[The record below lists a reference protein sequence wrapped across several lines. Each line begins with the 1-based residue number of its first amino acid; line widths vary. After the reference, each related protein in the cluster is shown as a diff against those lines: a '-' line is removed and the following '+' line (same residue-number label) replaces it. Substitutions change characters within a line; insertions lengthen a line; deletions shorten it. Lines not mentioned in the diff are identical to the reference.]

1 MKPEEAVTFKGLCVE
16 VKPSSDPIKSLDGAL
31 RKLKRMIK
39 DDELMLR
46 LNEKSHFT
54 KPSAVKRDKKSK
66 AKARQRHE
74 TRRNMA

>member
-1 MKPEEAVTFKGLCVE
+1 MVSNEVITFKGLYVE
-16 VKPSSDPIKSLDGAL
+16 VKPSSDPVKALDGAL

-46 LNEKSHFT
+46 LHERSHYT
-54 KPSAVKRDKKSK
+54 KPSAIKRDKRSK